1 MLTLF
6 TDRCFACEI
15 IFSAVDIIC
24 TAISI
29 VFLSQ
34 RFISF
39 VENLMAVTFSCA
51 SKFIVFTCTELT
63 QSFIH
68 FQWWYSKHWRYL
80 QRKVE
85 FSWKEQQSFRSWFS
99 PQGERIQG
107 EIMEHSSSG
116 GTYASDKH
124 TARNTGWRYYNV
136 TGIKKIS
143 PGYLIV

>member
-29 VFLSQ
+29 VFYHKD
-34 RFISF
+34 SF
-39 VENLMAVTFSCA
+39 HLLKILWLLLLAVQANLLYYQL
-51 SKFIVFTCTELT
+51 ELT
-63 QSFIH
+63 QSLIH